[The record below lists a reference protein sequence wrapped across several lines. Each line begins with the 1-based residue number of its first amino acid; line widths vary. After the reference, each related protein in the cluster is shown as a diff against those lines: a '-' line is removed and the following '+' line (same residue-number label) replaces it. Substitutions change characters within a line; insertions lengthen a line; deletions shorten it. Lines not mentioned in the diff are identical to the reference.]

1 MMESID
7 REYKIVRSG
16 VRDVFTPNKP
26 VDSIGLFCGRSNE
39 VARIVESVNTDG
51 LHVLL
56 YGDRGVGKTSLAR
69 ITSEI
74 LTKSG
79 VVEKC
84 YIKRCDRSDSF
95 RTIVMHFLDKVGIK
109 CTIKESIGV
118 SGTIGFKDCG
128 FGQTSTKEMLNID
141 NIDSPSWVAS
151 KIEHIKGLF
160 LIDEFDVLKDDEDK
174 KKIAELI
181 KQLSDANSKLTIF
194 VVGISKTARELIAGH
209 PSVQRCVKE
218 IQLKRMYDHELI
230 AIIENGENRLQITFA
245 KDVKK
250 RIVQISAGFPYF
262 THLLALKTAEEAIAI
277 DKKTISKDDFRRAV
291 TRSVDDLEGSLRDKY
306 NSAVN
311 GNKKER
317 NTNILLAAAL
327 CGEDIFRAQD
337 LKLNYNTITKQN
349 ISQQELNNFLTP
361 NIISEGYT
369 TILQR
374 VGKGLYR
381 FNDPRMPSYIKLV
394 NNYIEE

>member
-7 REYKIVRSG
+7 RECKIIRSG
-16 VRDVFTPNKP
+16 VREVFTPNKP
-26 VDSIGLFCGRSNE
+26 IDSVGLFCGRSSE
-39 VARIVESVNTDG
+39 VSRIVESVNTDG
-51 LHVLL
+51 LHILL

-69 ITSEI
+69 ITCEI
-74 LTKSG
+74 LTSSG
-79 VVEKC
+79 VVERC
-84 YIKRCDRSDSF
+84 YIKRCDSSDTFRS
-95 RTIVMHFLDKVGIK
+95 IVMHLLDNVGIK

-118 SGTIGFKDCG
+118 SRAIGFNDCG
-128 FGQTSTKEMLNID
+128 FGQHSTKEILNID

-160 LIDEFDVLKDDEDK
+160 LIDEFDVLRDEEDK

-181 KQLSDANSKLTIF
+181 KQLSDANSNLTIF

-218 IQLKRMYDHELI
+218 IQLKRMYDHELA
-230 AIIENGENRLQITFA
+230 AIIEKGEERLNITFSRE
-245 KDVKK
+245 VK
-250 RIVQISAGFPYF
+250 RHIVNISAGFPYF
-262 THLLALKTAEEAIAI
+262 THLLALKAAEEAIAI
-277 DKKTISKDDFRRAV
+277 DKVTISKDDFRRAV

-306 NSAVN
+306 KSAIN
-311 GNKKER
+311 NNKKER
-317 NTNILLAAAL
+317 STSILLAAAL

-337 LKLNYNTITKQN
+337 LKLNYNTITNQN

-394 NNYIEE
+394 NNYIEG

>member
-69 ITSEI
+69 ITGEI

-84 YIKRCDRSDSF
+84 YIKRCDRSDTF
-95 RTIVMHFLDKVGIK
+95 RTIVMHFLDSVGIK
-109 CTIKESIGV
+109 CAIKESIGV

-218 IQLKRMYDHELI
+218 IHLKRMYDHELT
-230 AIIENGENRLQITFA
+230 AIIENGENRLQMTFA

-262 THLLALKTAEEAIAI
+262 THLLALKTAEEAIVI
-277 DKKTISKDDFRRAV
+277 DKTTISKDDFRRAV

-306 NSAVN
+306 NSAIN

-394 NNYIEE
+394 NNYMEE

>member
-1 MMESID
+1 
-7 REYKIVRSG
+7 
-16 VRDVFTPNKP
+16 
-26 VDSIGLFCGRSNE
+26 
-39 VARIVESVNTDG
+39 
-51 LHVLL
+51 
-56 YGDRGVGKTSLAR
+56 
-69 ITSEI
+69 
-74 LTKSG
+74 
-79 VVEKC
+79 
-84 YIKRCDRSDSF
+84 
-95 RTIVMHFLDKVGIK
+95 MHFLDSVGIK
-109 CTIKESIGV
+109 CAIKESIGV

-151 KIEHIKGLF
+151 KIEHIKGVF

-218 IQLKRMYDHELI
+218 IHLKRMYDHELT
-230 AIIENGENRLQITFA
+230 AIIENGENRLQMTFA

-262 THLLALKTAEEAIAI
+262 THLLALKTAEEAIVI
-277 DKKTISKDDFRRAV
+277 DKTTISKDDFRRAV

-306 NSAVN
+306 NSAIN

-394 NNYIEE
+394 NNYMEE